1 MTIEAGRLLVDEI
14 VPRITAVVGRSVKLV
29 GCEDVEEV
37 TQDAIA
43 MAAKMLDNVEKS
55 GKPNIKASHIAYY
68 CLQHIKS
75 GRRSVG
81 NSVVDVLATG
91 TQLHGKCVVESLSE
105 IDPYDHGDDDGGNFS
120 LAEMVSRDTEDP
132 ATVAA
137 RELDWEKFL
146 KSQDDCS
153 RNIVLFTAEGRN
165 MKDVSRECGLSAH
178 VVQQSKNRLASQIR
192 QFFGESILA
201 DVARMP
207 GWRND
212 LMITRERHAAAH

>member
-14 VPRITAVVGRSVKLV
+14 VPRIAAVVSRSVKLV

-43 MAAKMLDNVEKS
+43 MAAKMLDNVERA
-55 GKPNIKASHIAYY
+55 GKKVTVGNIAYY
-68 CLQHIKS
+68 TLQHIKS

-105 IDPYDHGDDDGGNFS
+105 IDPYDHGDDDGGGNFS

-137 RELDWEKFL
+137 REVDWERFL
-146 KSQDDCS
+146 KTQDDCS
-153 RNIVLFTAEGRN
+153 RSIVMFAAEGHRISAVA
-165 MKDVSRECGLSAH
+165 KHRGVSGH
-178 VVQQSKNRLASQIR
+178 IVHQKQNQLASNIR
-192 QFFGESILA
+192 GFFGENILA
-201 DVARMP
+201 EVARVP
-207 GWRND
+207 GWKAG
-212 LMITRERHAAAH
+212 LMATREKHATAH